1 MTDTATRTAQ
11 VDRDACKGHG
21 RCYMQAPDV
30 FDCDDAGF
38 AVVIG
43 SASTPS
49 QLADLERAVNNC
61 PERAIT
67 TEPAEPRTPQEGP
80 ST

>member
-1 MTDTATRTAQ
+1 MGVTMTESDTQTVTAH
-11 VDRDACKGHG
+11 VDRELCNGHG

-38 AVVIG
+38 AVVI
-43 SASTPS
+43 SAAGTPA
-49 QLADLERAVNNC
+49 LVAALERAVNNC

-67 TEPAEPRTPQEGP
+67 TTTA
-80 ST
+80 

>member
-1 MTDTATRTAQ
+1 MSEPATKAMRAH
-11 VDRDACKGHG
+11 VDRDLCKGHG

-43 SASTPS
+43 TAQDAR
-49 QLADLERAVNNC
+49 QLSDLERAVNNC

-67 TEPAEPRTPQEGP
+67 TSPV
-80 ST
+80 